1 MDIKL
6 SGAARRVLNDPA
18 LISVRDGWF
27 TRLRRLFDGE
37 DDAKTVFAVAGITGY
52 SGDPSLLYS
61 EPERWV
67 VECLENL
74 AERAGQAQEPDI
86 FTPLC
91 IQNGVF
97 GVHYVD
103 SILGC
108 GVFFEYDQWYS
119 NCLDCEV
126 GELAKPDIDK
136 SEAWQLTR
144 RVTEAFTGANV
155 KLPVYGLPTIAS
167 ALNVAVNIYGERI
180 LTAMLCEPGAAA
192 HDFKIIN
199 DTLKELHRRMIAMLP
214 ADQLQPVIPDGRIQ
228 PQGFGQICGCTT
240 QLISP
245 ACYSGMVATLDS
257 ELLGVYPNGGMMHLC
272 GAHEQHIPVFRAM
285 KNLRAVQLNDRASE
299 GLAEYHA
306 GLRPDQIIYLY
317 PCDGMPAEKAVD
329 ITKGERL
336 ILVGWY
342 KINKNTAAV
351 IL

>member
-1 MDIKL
+1 MGIKL
-6 SGAARRVLNDPA
+6 SGAARRVLNDSA

-27 TRLRRLFDGE
+27 GRLRRLFDGKDE
-37 DDAKTVFAVAGITGY
+37 SETVFAVNGITGH

-74 AERAGQAQEPDI
+74 AEHAEQAENPDI

-91 IQNGVF
+91 IQNGIF

-103 SILGC
+103 SIFGC
-108 GVFFEYDQWYS
+108 NVFFEYGQWYS
-119 NCLDCEV
+119 GYLACEV
-126 GELAKPDIDK
+126 GELPTPDINK

-144 RVTEAFTGANV
+144 RVTEAFVGANV

-167 ALNVAVNIYGERI
+167 VLNIAVNMYGERI
-180 LTAMLCEPGAAA
+180 LTAMICEPGAAA
-192 HDFKIIN
+192 HDLKIIN
-199 DTLKELHRRMIAMLP
+199 DTLIELHRRMIAMLP

-228 PQGFGQICGCTT
+228 PPGFGQICGCTT

-245 ACYSGMVATLDS
+245 ACYGEMIAALDS

-272 GAHEQHIPVFRAM
+272 GAHEHHISVFRDM
-285 KNLRAVQLNDRASE
+285 KNLRSVQLNDRASE
-299 GLAEYHA
+299 GLAEYHS

-329 ITKGERL
+329 ITRGECL
-336 ILVGWY
+336 ALVGQY
-342 KINKNTAAV
+342 KINKSGKNN
-351 IL
+351 I